1 MASSLYCV
9 AFSSAVSGIITF
21 PQINIMLRSKFLALN
36 EGVARIA
43 GVVSRAVL
51 DQNSPSCR
59 REFCTALRSKFPFH
73 GMGNLDRS
81 AVLIGGNCIIAAT
94 APPKTEAIK

>member
-51 DQNSPSCR
+51 DQNSPSAR

-73 GMGNLDRS
+73 GMGNLDQS
-81 AVLIGGNCIIAAT
+81 AVFIYGNGTI
-94 APPKTEAIK
+94 PFQLPN